1 MKRTIMYYLDKLLFK
16 IFDGVCIGIGIY
28 IVYAI
33 IS

>member
-1 MKRTIMYYLDKLLFK
+1 MKRAVMYYLDKLLFK
-16 IFDGVCIGIGIY
+16 IFDGVYIGIGIY